1 MAIKKSK
8 RSKAV
13 VAAVMALMLILAA
26 CSSEGD
32 GDATPEPSDDT
43 TDEPADEPAEDLE
56 PVIIRW
62 QFDHGPPPHPNS
74 VAAEW
79 FKDQVE
85 EAIPGSEVR
94 LFYAGSLYSSNA
106 TALEAAALGNVE
118 LVNGQY
124 GKDAPFE
131 PTAGIVNQPA
141 ALTTPGA
148 ISNLYDTEHFAL
160 LRERME
166 ALGVITLANAS
177 TSFFLGYAGKGP
189 HPSTPD
195 DLVGLN
201 IRSFDT
207 VTQPTVLGK
216 WGANAIALAFAD
228 VPSSLETGVIDGVLT
243 SVGGWGAIEDQVP
256 YYTAFGIG
264 ALGQDP
270 YAYHASKTWLDSLNE
285 STRAEV
291 ERLVRE
297 AADMSLQFTWC
308 DDMRTIEEIGTDDL
322 NEPGL
327 LVHPPEVVARF
338 YGKELLGDDVTKAV
352 EAAVAEEARPLVAS
366 WFEEAQA
373 LNEAHPLGT
382 SRVETTDC
390 APFNE
395 MHDEYTAQQ
404 TG

>member
-1 MAIKKSK
+1 MAIKKPK

-26 CSSEGD
+26 CSSDDD
-32 GDATPEPSDDT
+32 GDATPEP
-43 TDEPADEPAEDLE
+43 TDEGETTEEPSEDLE
-56 PVIIRW
+56 PVVIRW
-62 QFDHGPPPHPNS
+62 AFDHGPPPHPNA

-79 FKDQVE
+79 FADQVE
-85 EAIPGSEVR
+85 EQIPGSEVR
-94 LFYAGSLYSSNA
+94 LFYAGSLYSSNSA
-106 TALEAAALGNVE
+106 ALEAAAVGNVE

-148 ISNLYDTEHFAL
+148 ISNVYDTEHFAL

-166 ALGVITLANAS
+166 ALGIITLGNAS
-177 TSFFLGYAGKGP
+177 TSFYLGYAGKCP

-195 DLVGLN
+195 DLKGVN
-201 IRSFDT
+201 VRAFDT

-243 SVGGWGAIEDQVP
+243 SVGGWGAIEQQVP
-256 YYTAFGIG
+256 CYTAFGIG

-270 YAYHASKTWLDSLNE
+270 YAYHASKIWLDSLNE
-285 STRAEV
+285 ATRTEV
-291 ERLVRE
+291 VRLVRE
-297 AADMSLQFTWC
+297 AAEMSLQFTWC
-308 DDMRTIEEIGTDDL
+308 DDQRTIDEIGTDDV

-327 LVHPPEVVARF
+327 LVHPPEVVALF
-338 YGKELLGDDVTKAV
+338 YGKELLGDDVTNAV
-352 EAAVAEEARPLVAS
+352 EGSVAEEARPLVAS
-366 WFEEAQA
+366 WFEEATA

-382 SRVETTDC
+382 SKVETTDC

-395 MHDEYTAQQ
+395 MADEYTAQQ

>member
-1 MAIKKSK
+1 MAIKKPK

-26 CSSEGD
+26 CGSD
-32 GDATPEPSDDT
+32 DDDATPPPPPSNGDTEPD
-43 TDEPADEPAEDLE
+43 EDLE

-62 QFDHGPPPHPNS
+62 QFDHGPPPHPNA

-85 EAIPGSEVR
+85 EQIPGSEVR
-94 LFYAGSLYSSNA
+94 IFYAGSLYSSNPD
-106 TALEAAALGNVE
+106 ALEAAALGNVE

-148 ISNLYDTEHFAL
+148 ISNLYDTEHFGL

-177 TSFFLGYAGKGP
+177 TSFFLGYAGKCP
-189 HPSTPD
+189 HPSTPE
-195 DLVGLN
+195 DLRGLN

-216 WGANAIALAFAD
+216 WGANAIAMAFSE
-228 VPSSLETGVIDGVLT
+228 VPSALETGVLDGALT
-243 SVGGWGAIEDQVP
+243 SVGGWGGIREQTP
-256 YYTAFGIG
+256 CYTAFGIG

-270 YAYHASKTWLDSLNE
+270 YAYHASKIWLDGLNDA
-285 STRAEV
+285 TRAKV
-291 ERLVRE
+291 EELVRE
-297 AADMSLQFTWC
+297 AAQMSLQFTWC
-308 DDMRTIEEIGTDDL
+308 DDQRTIREIGTDDV
-322 NEPGL
+322 NQPGM
-327 LVHPPEVVARF
+327 LVHPPEVVELF
-338 YGKELLGDDVTKAV
+338 YGRSLLGDDVINAV
-352 EAAVAEEARPLVAS
+352 EAAVSEEARPLVAS
-366 WFEEAQA
+366 WFAEAQA

-382 SRVETTDC
+382 SVVETTDC
-390 APFNE
+390 GPFDE
-395 MHDEYTAQQ
+395 MADFYVSRTS
-404 TG
+404 